1 MRRKRVCILSI
12 LTAAAIMMVG
22 CGNSKNEKITTE
34 YMEKVEALDQNG
46 LPSVQDVKSLDEEY
60 YNLTPKQKELVTN
73 YGTVKKYLDMDLDN
87 IKSIQ
92 ERVDQILAE
101 DKVSYKDV
109 VEIEE
114 KYNQMPSNEQ
124 TYITGIDQLEKYKEL
139 DEYEKVAIVATRF
152 LKQSLK
158 NGSSMEVEEIN
169 VKKEGNYY
177 VKINYSATNGFGG
190 RKDAV
195 ACLDVTSKYMPGLIG
210 LTSLT
215 GGFEEGSNTLLGG
228 YLGFGAKEVS
238 VDPDKIL
245 ANIDVKF
252 DENGNY

>member
-1 MRRKRVCILSI
+1 
-12 LTAAAIMMVG
+12 
-22 CGNSKNEKITTE
+22 
-34 YMEKVEALDQNG
+34 MEKVEALDQNG

-139 DEYEKVAIVATRF
+139 DEYEK
-152 LKQSLK
+152 
-158 NGSSMEVEEIN
+158 G
-169 VKKEGNYY
+169 
-177 VKINYSATNGFGG
+177 
-190 RKDAV
+190 
-195 ACLDVTSKYMPGLIG
+195 
-210 LTSLT
+210 
-215 GGFEEGSNTLLGG
+215 
-228 YLGFGAKEVS
+228 
-238 VDPDKIL
+238 
-245 ANIDVKF
+245 
-252 DENGNY
+252 

>member
-22 CGNSKNEKITTE
+22 CGNSKNEKIATE

-228 YLGFGAKEVS
+228 YLGFGANEV
-238 VDPDKIL
+238 L
-245 ANIDVKF
+245 
-252 DENGNY
+252 Y